1 MMRTHCMLG
10 NYLGCITLLLLD
22 LGGKRDSANMNL
34 MLLAVL

>member
-1 MMRTHCMLG
+1 MMQTHCKLG
-10 NYLGCITLLLLD
+10 SYLGCITSLSLD